1 LFDFIKMVK
10 IVFSVRALVIVAVVI
25 VVLLGVGI
33 GVHAYGTN
41 NPPVMGHSMEELEPP
56 AFCGDSDGWLRY
68 DSSFG
73 WRCVNGPGSG
83 VSEPVT
89 CTGANKVLQW
99 TGSSWSCATVSI

>member
-1 LFDFIKMVK
+1 M
-10 IVFSVRALVIVAVVI
+10 VAVAI
-25 VVLLGVGI
+25 LVLASVGVY
-33 GVHAYGTN
+33 AYNSGLS
-41 NPPVMGHSMEELEPP
+41 PSVMGHSMEELEPP